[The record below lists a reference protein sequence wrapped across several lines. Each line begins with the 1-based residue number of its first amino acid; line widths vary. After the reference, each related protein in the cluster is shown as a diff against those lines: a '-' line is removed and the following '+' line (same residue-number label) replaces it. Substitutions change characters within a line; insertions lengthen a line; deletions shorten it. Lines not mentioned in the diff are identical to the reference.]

1 MLNATDGM
9 LHATGGQAV
18 HRTEENILGMD
29 PRMGMMRTGNM
40 AQHTRSNHTAQEE
53 EGEEEEEEEE
63 ARGHTGQKV
72 GQQEKNLVV
81 E

>member
-1 MLNATDGM
+1 M
-9 LHATGGQAV
+9 GGQAV
-18 HRTEENILGMD
+18 DRTEENILGMD
-29 PRMGMMRTGNM
+29 PRRGMMRTGNT

-53 EGEEEEEEEE
+53 EEGEEEEGEE

-72 GQQEKNLVV
+72 GQQEENLVV